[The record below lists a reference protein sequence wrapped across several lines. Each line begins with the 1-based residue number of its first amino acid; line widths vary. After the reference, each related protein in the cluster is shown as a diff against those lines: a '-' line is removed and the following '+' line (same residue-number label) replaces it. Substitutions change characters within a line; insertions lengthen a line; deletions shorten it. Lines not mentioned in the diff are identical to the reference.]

1 MAQQGGQ
8 AGPISPERD
17 VIHESDMHGIVAL
30 LQLSA
35 GKGERE
41 RESRKRRD
49 SIGSP
54 TQLCSPG
61 KRGRGYSPGGAS
73 LSPPSRMMHMPATH
87 HMPCMSPPQVGLQS
101 IQGLQVPGVASISS
115 MVRVHELSEWARQ
128 EKSRVDRATA
138 PLPDGVAS
146 IAFADRGGAQS
157 LQSRVVSKRALQ
169 REARREARRNEIK
182 QEESRGGLQSG
193 AAAQGVELERPAVA
207 ASEIGSLHVDEGRDK
222 GGTGTGRNTREVLD
236 QTAPIELMKP
246 MEPMEPTRKD
256 DKHGSLL
263 AFIGREFFYSDI
275 DESWYG
281 EGRTQIDRVLWDMG
295 FDTEAVDVM
304 LTKPEWAALV
314 SSVQGS
320 RGPRR
325 LSSKFMNDS
334 RAELRRNRERGE
346 DRDLYPVGQAVT
358 AMHPE
363 TLEIRDGTVLS
374 FANNG
379 RYQVQFDPADLG
391 VHTIPASGLRKT
403 SQTSPFGQLHS
414 TGQHGPGV
422 QQSPHVHPPE
432 MQSMHV
438 QSVPMTQQQSMA
450 GVPLSH
456 MLAAFIQHTRTPE
469 TSPEKVPIY
478 ALPSHQNEMPG
489 KSPSQL
495 LEDVYQSKL
504 EEEAKAALESIF
516 DRGAVEGM
524 EAAQKRSF
532 VLSELNKALRSAC
545 SQENRDIIDRNVSH
559 MYADCVDEI
568 DSIKDGQGMLGG
580 AIQPL
585 LDFGLAIEF
594 ETGCRGH
601 ERMRHELGGHIK
613 ELMAMLM
620 MLERMPGMFDVFLR
634 GLDLLS

>member
-1 MAQQGGQ
+1 
-8 AGPISPERD
+8 
-17 VIHESDMHGIVAL
+17 
-30 LQLSA
+30 
-35 GKGERE
+35 
-41 RESRKRRD
+41 
-49 SIGSP
+49 
-54 TQLCSPG
+54 
-61 KRGRGYSPGGAS
+61 
-73 LSPPSRMMHMPATH
+73 
-87 HMPCMSPPQVGLQS
+87 
-101 IQGLQVPGVASISS
+101 
-115 MVRVHELSEWARQ
+115 
-128 EKSRVDRATA
+128 
-138 PLPDGVAS
+138 
-146 IAFADRGGAQS
+146 
-157 LQSRVVSKRALQ
+157 
-169 REARREARRNEIK
+169 
-182 QEESRGGLQSG
+182 
-193 AAAQGVELERPAVA
+193 
-207 ASEIGSLHVDEGRDK
+207 
-222 GGTGTGRNTREVLD
+222 
-236 QTAPIELMKP
+236 
-246 MEPMEPTRKD
+246 
-256 DKHGSLL
+256 
-263 AFIGREFFYSDI
+263 
-275 DESWYG
+275 
-281 EGRTQIDRVLWDMG
+281 
-295 FDTEAVDVM
+295 
-304 LTKPEWAALV
+304 
-314 SSVQGS
+314 
-320 RGPRR
+320 
-325 LSSKFMNDS
+325 
-334 RAELRRNRERGE
+334 
-346 DRDLYPVGQAVT
+346 
-358 AMHPE
+358 MHPE

-374 FANNG
+374 LASNG

-422 QQSPHVHPPE
+422 QQSPHVYPPE

-601 ERMRHELGGHIK
+601 ERMRHELEGHIK